1 MSVMSEKADHL
12 PRYVVIEGPIG
23 VGKTTLAK
31 KLAESFNYNTFL
43 EAAEENPFLG
53 RFYENQQGLALQ
65 TQLFFLFQR
74 ARQIE
79 ALKQNDLFE
88 PVRVADFLI
97 EKDRLFAEIN
107 LDDDEYQLYNQ
118 VFSHLSIEAPQP
130 DLVIYLQA
138 PVNVLQE
145 RIQRRGIPQE
155 RHITASYLQDINESY
170 AKFFHY
176 YDDAPLL
183 IVNAAGIDFAH
194 NEADYQRLLQA
205 ILTVKTGR
213 QYFNPEPL
221 HL

>member
-1 MSVMSEKADHL
+1 MPLLIESAEDL
-12 PRYVVIEGPIG
+12 PRYIVIEGPIG

-31 KLAESFNYNTFL
+31 RLADSFNYNTLL

-74 ARQIE
+74 TRQLE

-107 LDDDEYQLYNQ
+107 LDDDEFRLYDQ
-118 VFSHLSIEAPQP
+118 VFSHLDIEAPQP

-138 PVNVLQE
+138 PVDVLLE
-145 RIQRRGIPQE
+145 RIQRRGIPEE
-155 RHITASYLQDINESY
+155 RHITSAYLRDINECY
-170 AKFFHY
+170 ANFFHY

-205 ILTVKTGR
+205 ILTVKSGR